1 MISRKVIMLHVFII
15 IEINKMAETLQKRI
29 GRTSHDIHLLAQMG
43 LMPLSP
49 GQTMFPVG
57 SEEESGFMAQR
68 LTFYK
73 DVIRRIFRT
82 DKTSTTYAVGKRP
95 FAIQM
100 PQSQFHV
107 MGGIVTNI
115 GLAAF
120 PYNTVLTIYNLNG
133 TIYRQYPYAG
143 NPEIQ

>member
-1 MISRKVIMLHVFII
+1 MKITLHVFII

-57 SEEESGFMAQR
+57 SDEESGFMAQR

-107 MGGIVTNI
+107 MGGIVANI
-115 GLAAF
+115 GLSTF
-120 PYNTVLTIYNLNG
+120 PYRTTLIIFDNHGMVW
-133 TIYRQYPYAG
+133 RQIECAG
-143 NPEIQ
+143 NPEIY